1 MLQYPTPL
9 LDFLVSYKRTVHR
22 GIIYVNTLPMDN
34 LVKKLHLI
42 KENPGYYNALSPEE
56 QAELFIFLLTPK
68 KKIFQKPVEIV
79 GKDGVTPVKN
89 VDYLSKEA
97 TLKTLEEIQVKV
109 QEKLDSIH
117 VENGKDAVITPEII
131 NDILDRVLDMVV
143 LPEYVPYDDTAITER
158 IENAELDHAELR
170 DEVDTLKKN
179 VTTQFVGGGVS
190 ANWVKNYVATN
201 SGSISWINYVSGGQ
215 YTGVTTTIADG
226 DVLTYLY
233 NSATIYRHI
242 TTATDAYGYP
252 TEDAF
257 YTTFSN
263 PTLSGLI
270 VARG

>member
-1 MLQYPTPL
+1 
-9 LDFLVSYKRTVHR
+9 
-22 GIIYVNTLPMDN
+22 MDN

-68 KKIFQKPVEIV
+68 KKIFQKPVEIKGV
-79 GKDGVTPVKN
+79 DGITPAKD
-89 VDYLSKEA
+89 VDYMSLEA
-97 TLKTLEEIQVKV
+97 SEKALNDIQTRV

-190 ANWVKNYVATN
+190 ANWVKNYVAQN
-201 SGSISWINYVSGGQ
+201 SSGSISWINYVSDGQ

-233 NSATIYRHI
+233 DGVTIYRHI
-242 TTATDAYGYP
+242 TTATDTYGYP

-257 YTTFSN
+257 YTTFSS